1 MWPVRREEMPVF
13 LSITGMMFCILFIQ
27 NLIRALKD
35 SIINSLI
42 GTEII
47 SFLKFWG
54 VMPTAFFVAFC
65 YMKAVNVFDSRKIF
79 YTILAAFLSF
89 FIFFAFVIFPNHEAL
104 HLNASQMH
112 ALTNAHPHWKWFI
125 LIGAKWGFSLFYII
139 SELWPSMVVSLLFWQ
154 FVNQITSVEQSSR
167 FYPLFGLFGQTG
179 LVLSGAFL
187 SKLPYI
193 SRSFAG
199 PDTECLNE
207 MAVKVVICFVVVLV
221 LLGMFFFWFL
231 NNKTSVKEKEIEFK
245 VKKQKITLKESV
257 KMILSSRYIRLIA
270 IIMIC
275 YGAAINIAESPLK
288 AEAAKHYNNVA
299 DFASFA
305 GRYLSYTGILTL
317 ILVLI
322 NSSVVRKFGWF
333 CAAVITP
340 IVLTS
345 TGMLFFAA
353 MNFPDVKMGLVNLFV
368 VQDPL
373 MMVIYCGI
381 LQTTLSKSTK
391 YTFFDIT
398 KEMAYVPLSDELKT
412 KGKAAVELI
421 ATKIGKSASS
431 LMQSIVFIAIPSASY
446 DSISMYL
453 MYIFGIVCMVWLWA
467 VRELA
472 ISYKEIT
479 TKPT

>member
-1 MWPVRREEMPVF
+1 MEEMPTF

-35 SIINSLI
+35 SIINALI

-54 VMPTAFFVAFC
+54 VMPTAFLVAFC
-65 YMKAVNVFDSRKIF
+65 YMKAVNIFDSRKIF
-79 YTILAAFLSF
+79 YVILGSFLCF
-89 FIFFAFVIFPNHEAL
+89 FIIFAFVIFPNHEAL
-104 HLNASQMH
+104 HLNTVQMNTLI
-112 ALTNAHPHWKWFI
+112 AANPHMKWFI

-139 SELWPSMVVSLLFWQ
+139 SELWPSVVVSLLFWQ
-154 FVNQITSVEQSSR
+154 FVNQITNVEQSRR

-179 LVLSGAFL
+179 LVLSGMFL
-187 SKLPYI
+187 SELPYI
-193 SRSFAG
+193 SRLFAG
-199 PDTECLNE
+199 SHVTCLNE
-207 MAVKVVICFVVVLV
+207 MAVKVVICFVVLLV

-231 NNKTSVKEKEIEFK
+231 NNKTPIKEKAIEFK
-245 VKKQKITLKESV
+245 VKRQKITLQESV
-257 KMILSSRYIRLIA
+257 RMILSSRYIRLVA

-275 YGAAINIAESPLK
+275 YGAAINLAESPLK

-299 DFASFA
+299 DFAAFA
-305 GRYLSYTGILTL
+305 GRYLSYTGVLTL

-333 CAAVITP
+333 CAAIITP

-345 TGMLFFAA
+345 TGLLFFAA
-353 MNFPDVKMGLVNLFV
+353 MNFASIKIGLVNLFL

-373 MMVIYCGI
+373 MIVIYCGI

-398 KEMAYVPLSDELKT
+398 KEMAYVPLPDELKT

-421 ATKIGKSASS
+421 ATKVGKSASS
-431 LMQSIVFIAIPSASY
+431 LMQSIVFIAIPTASY
-446 DSISMYL
+446 SSISMYL
-453 MYIFGIVCMVWLWA
+453 MYIFGIVCVVWLWA

-472 ISYKEIT
+472 VSYKEIT